1 MSNITT
7 YQDLIIEKQRLKLL
21 LNEREIEVKA
31 EFADIKTRLKPL
43 KKIVE
48 FAERLTTKDRH
59 NPLLNAGLEL
69 GVDLIFK
76 KLLLRKAGF
85 IIKILMPLFVRNY
98 LSHEVAENATW
109 VQKVAHFIRKKI
121 S

>member
-7 YQDLIIEKQRLKLL
+7 YENLLTEKQRLKLL
-21 LNEREIEVKA
+21 LNEREMEVTA
-31 EFADIKTRLKPL
+31 EFADINTRLKPV

-48 FAERLTTKDRH
+48 FAERLMTTDRH
-59 NPLLNAGLEL
+59 NPLLSAGLEV
-69 GVDLIFK
+69 GVDLILK
-76 KLLLRKAGF
+76 KFLLRRAGF

-98 LSHEVAENATW
+98 LSHEVADNATW
-109 VQKVAHFIRKKI
+109 VQKLGHFIKKKL